1 LIGNKAPLPI
11 FATLKIDM
19 NEPFILPL
27 TYQNRELEFQARFER
42 YGYTHRIAVLIDEL
56 TVSFEP
62 DEEGGYRALGS
73 PGHIQAGLLLALA
86 EKLATLSV

>member
-1 LIGNKAPLPI
+1 
-11 FATLKIDM
+11 M

-27 TYQNRELEFQARFER
+27 TYQNQELEFSARFER
-42 YGYTHRIAVLIDEL
+42 YGYTHRIAVLVGEL

-62 DEEGGYRALGS
+62 DEEGGYQALVS
-73 PGHIQAGLLLALA
+73 PEQVHQSKGFPPGILQALA